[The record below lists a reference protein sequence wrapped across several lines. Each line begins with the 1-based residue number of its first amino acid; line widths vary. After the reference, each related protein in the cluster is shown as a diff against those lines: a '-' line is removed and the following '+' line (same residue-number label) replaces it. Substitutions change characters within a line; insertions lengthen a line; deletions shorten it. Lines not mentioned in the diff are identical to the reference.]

1 MDRNDEKLSRKSE
14 RSVKNTTTPP
24 PGSLRMVLK
33 HSDGLDIMLM
43 TLGTI
48 GCVAD
53 GASMSS
59 IMLVLS
65 NLMNGYASSYLTLQE
80 INKYALDLLYVAVGV
95 GSGAF
100 LGVLTEKVPNFIMNI
115 AMFMTA
121 QMTAVYL
128 CWRLAIVAIPAVL
141 MLIIPGLVYGKLLT
155 DVGEKIQEAYTVAG
169 GIAEQALSSIRTVY
183 SYVREDHTAQS
194 YSDALEPILNLGSKQ
209 GLMKGMAI
217 GSVGIAYAVW
227 ALQGWYGSILVTE
240 KGVKGGNAFTAGVCI
255 VYGGL

>member
-1 MDRNDEKLSRKSE
+1 
-14 RSVKNTTTPP
+14 
-24 PGSLRMVLK
+24 
-33 HSDGLDIMLM
+33 M
-43 TLGTI
+43 TSQ
-48 GCVAD
+48 VV
-53 GASMSS
+53 SS
-59 IMLVLS
+59 ISTDMLII
-65 NLMNGYASSYLTLQE
+65 Q
-80 INKYALDLLYVAVGV
+80 
-95 GSGAF
+95 
-100 LGVLTEKVPNFIMNI
+100 GVLTEKVPNFIMNI

-128 CWRLAIVAIPAVL
+128 CWRLAIVAIPALL
-141 MLIIPGLVYGKLLT
+141 MLIIPGVVYGKLLT

-169 GIAEQALSSIRTVY
+169 GIVEQALSSIRTVY